1 MIARGAVATAIVL
14 LGGCATPSLVLLPDD
29 GGGQGAVAVLE
40 ADGRPTEAVIAQ
52 GNSRTRLGSRAPV
65 ARPLGA
71 KGLNARQAA
80 LVGGLPIAPRAFTLY
95 FEQGGTILTAQSAAA
110 LADIRADV
118 AARTGPEIEV
128 TGHSDTV
135 GSDED
140 NDRLSQRRAE
150 EVVNWLGGQGFD
162 RSIMS
167 AVGRGERE
175 PLQPTADNVDNAAN
189 RRVEVIVR

>member
-80 LVGGLPIAPRAFTLY
+80 LIGGLPTPPRAFTLY
-95 FEQGGTILTAQSAAA
+95 FEQGGTTLTAQSAAA

-140 NDRLSQRRAE
+140 P
-150 EVVNWLGGQGFD
+150 
-162 RSIMS
+162 SISPS
-167 AVGRGERE
+167 AS
-175 PLQPTADNVDNAAN
+175 
-189 RRVEVIVR
+189 